1 MRHRYDWP
9 LIKIYGLLIYIMSG
23 NEYESGNVII
33 VTPPLSESNYVEAAI
48 VLQWLTIRM
57 Y

>member
-9 LIKIYGLLIYIMSG
+9 LIKIYGLLIYIVSG
-23 NEYESGNVII
+23 NEYESGNVMI